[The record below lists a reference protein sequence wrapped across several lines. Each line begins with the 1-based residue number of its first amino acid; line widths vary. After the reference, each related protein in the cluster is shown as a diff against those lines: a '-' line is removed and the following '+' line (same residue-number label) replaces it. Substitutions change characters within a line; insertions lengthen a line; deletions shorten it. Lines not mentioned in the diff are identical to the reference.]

1 MNDEDKTMKVGFIG
15 SGKVGVS
22 FGMLLL
28 SKNVPLSGYYN
39 RHFESTMQAADKL
52 SCHAFDSIEMLV
64 SQSDLVG
71 ITVNDDQIDTVV
83 DLIKAQKID
92 TSKKIFFHMS
102 GAHNCL
108 SLKKLNADSFS
119 LHPLK
124 AFPQAI
130 EEPSAFKEV
139 VFSFEGA
146 TQVSRAWVESLDID
160 YFEIQS
166 DQKALY
172 HAAAVIVSNYL
183 VTVIDFGLNQ
193 FAQMGLD
200 KATAMKA
207 LWPLISG
214 TITNI
219 ESYGTEKALTGP
231 IVRGDCDTIEKHLS
245 VLDEN
250 SKALYKALGRHTL
263 TMTQHEE
270 ALQNRLSKLFEEA
283 NDDKSNND
291 DISR

>member
-1 MNDEDKTMKVGFIG
+1 MKVGFIG
-15 SGKVGVS
+15 SGKVGTS
-22 FGMLLL
+22 FGIFLYAR
-28 SKNVPLSGYYN
+28 KIPLSGYYN
-39 RHFESTMQAADKL
+39 RNIESAKQAASKL
-52 SCHAFDSIEMLV
+52 SCQAFETLEALIL
-64 SQSDLVG
+64 QSDMIG
-71 ITVNDDQIDTVV
+71 ITVNDDQIDNV
-83 DLIKAQKID
+83 ID
-92 TSKKIFFHMS
+92 DIVALNVELSEKVFFHMS
-102 GAHNCL
+102 GAHD
-108 SLKKLNADSFS
+108 STTLKKLNANSFS

-124 AFPQAI
+124 AFPLVA
-130 EEPSAFKEV
+130 ESASDFKSV
-139 VFSFEGA
+139 VFSLEGA
-146 TQVSRAWVESLDID
+146 TKVSREWVDSLDID

-193 FAQMGLD
+193 FSEMGLD
-200 KATAMKA
+200 KSAAMKA

-219 ESYGTEKALTGP
+219 ESLGTEKALTGP
-231 IVRGDCDTIEKHLS
+231 IVRGDCETIEKHLS
-245 VLDEN
+245 VLDVN
-250 SKALYKALGRHTL
+250 SKALYKALGKHTL

-270 ALQNRLSKLFEEA
+270 ALQQRMSKLFEEA

>member
-1 MNDEDKTMKVGFIG
+1 MKVGFIG
-15 SGKVGVS
+15 SGKVGTS
-22 FGMLLL
+22 FGMFLYA
-28 SKNVPLSGYYN
+28 KKVPLSGYFS
-39 RHFESTMQAADKL
+39 RHIETAKQTAKQL
-52 SCHAFDSIEMLV
+52 SCQAFETLEALV
-64 SQSDLVG
+64 LQSDLIG
-71 ITVNDDQIDTVV
+71 ITVNDDQIDNVV
-83 DLIKAQKID
+83 DDLVALKLD
-92 TSKKIFFHMS
+92 LSSKIFFHMS
-102 GAHNCL
+102 GAHD
-108 SLKKLNADSFS
+108 SLTLKQLNVNAFS

-124 AFPQAI
+124 AFPQVVESA
-130 EEPSAFKEV
+130 SAFESV
-139 VFSFEGA
+139 VFSLEGA
-146 TQVSRAWVESLDID
+146 TQVSRDWVESLDID

-193 FAQMGLD
+193 FAEMGLD

-219 ESYGTEKALTGP
+219 ESFGTEKALTGP
-231 IVRGDCDTIEKHLS
+231 IVRGDCETIEKHLS
-245 VLDEN
+245 VLDVN

-270 ALQNRLSKLFEEA
+270 TLRNRLSKLFEEA
-283 NDDKSNND
+283 NNDKSNND